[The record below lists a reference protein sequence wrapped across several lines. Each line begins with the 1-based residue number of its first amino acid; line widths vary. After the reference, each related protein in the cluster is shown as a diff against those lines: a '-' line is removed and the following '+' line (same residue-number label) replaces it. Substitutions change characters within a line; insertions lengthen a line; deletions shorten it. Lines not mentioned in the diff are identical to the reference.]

1 MSCDLAGH
9 LMDDYLEDDLS
20 DHDRQRLEKHLSS
33 CPDCAQELRDRLT
46 FERSVRQALM
56 TSVQHIQLAPE
67 ASKGVFRAVENSA
80 PRPAWVDVAG
90 EFARMIPGLAATGLL
105 LVAVLF
111 VLGRI
116 PMPSRVQRVVLPLA
130 SRPTEALAP
139 SGLIVEPPRIHPG
152 DLFTVTLPIEG
163 ALFQDVRTI
172 RGNLTIDGPTGQYSF
187 VFDVPGP
194 VPASGGVV
202 VQVTPAVLAGPCR
215 RQYEMSPAELLRA
228 PGLYSFRVALFE
240 SNAALAP

>member
-20 DHDRQRLEKHLSS
+20 DRDRQRLEKHLSS
-33 CPDCAQELRDRLT
+33 CPDCAQELRARLT

-56 TSVQHIQLAPE
+56 TSVQQIQLAPE
-67 ASKGVFRAVENSA
+67 ASKGVIRAVENSA
-80 PRPAWVDVAG
+80 PRPGWVDLFG
-90 EFARMIPGLAATGLL
+90 EFARIIPGLVATALL

-111 VLGRI
+111 VLGRL

-130 SRPTEALAP
+130 SRPTAALTP

-152 DLFTVTLPIEG
+152 DLFTLTLPIEG
-163 ALFQDVRTI
+163 ALFQDAKMI
-172 RGNLTIDGPTGQYSF
+172 RCNLTINGPTGKYDF

-194 VPASGGVV
+194 VPESGGLVA
-202 VQVTPAVLAGPCR
+202 QVTPAVLAGPCR
-215 RQYEMSPAELLRA
+215 RQYEMSPADILRA
-228 PGLYSFRVALFE
+228 PGLYSFRVALFDRD
-240 SNAALAP
+240 AALAP